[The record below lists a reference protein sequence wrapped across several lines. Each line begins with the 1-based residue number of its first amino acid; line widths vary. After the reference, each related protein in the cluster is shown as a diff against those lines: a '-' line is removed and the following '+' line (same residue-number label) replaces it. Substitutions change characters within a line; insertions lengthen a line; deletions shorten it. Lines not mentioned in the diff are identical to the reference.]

1 MEQHSEQNHPF
12 RPIVSQWMEKIKR
25 AKDQKRERF
34 GKYAKEA
41 MQFFDGSHDFM
52 WKGEYAKGDE
62 GFLQKG
68 VKGALPTFRMTV
80 NRVFEAV
87 ALFGPVLYH
96 RNPTI
101 QVTPKVLPKIEPAM
115 LGVDPQDQQS
125 VQQAQQVIY
134 QQDQQDFTK
143 RNYAK
148 LKEHYLNWLQQE
160 TDKKE
165 QARMAINEAII
176 KGMSFLWTEMVQA
189 QGSAIRKPRSV
200 YVSVDDVVIEPDAQY
215 WDDVQW
221 IARRVVQPLWK
232 VEREYGLE
240 DRIRG
245 NKSSANKQAEIKA
258 KNREDS
264 ESKRK
269 GESYDLI
276 EYWQVYSKGGFGNRL
291 RKGGITK
298 DIEENFD
305 YEQFGDFCYIAV
317 CDDCPFPL
325 NMPPEVL
332 TADPEEMFM
341 RSQWPIPFWTDG
353 GWPFSKLHFYEKP
366 KEVWP
371 ISLIKPAIG
380 ELRFVN
386 WCMSFLA
393 DKVAA
398 ASTTYVAIAKAA
410 GAEIQDQIKSGMGPY
425 TVIEI
430 SEIFGQRVSD
440 VVSFLD
446 APAFNVDIW
455 RMVSEVL
462 DLIDKRTGLTELLYG
477 LSGGTQ
483 IRSAT
488 EADVRNQNV
497 SVRPDDMASRVE
509 DWLSHCAMKE
519 MEAAEWSLSG
529 QDVQPILGDVGAL
542 IWEQRIQS
550 QEFERTVM
558 DFDYRIEAGS
568 ARKPNKTNR
577 VRQLNEFGQIVMPM
591 LQQFVQMGIDQPYN
605 SFVRDWAKANELDAE
620 PYLINMAEI
629 KQQEEQAQQGKPN
642 PEEQAQQMQQQM
654 QQQQMQMEQQKMQME
669 MQAKQAELQIKQ
681 QEMQMKKAESE
692 AKQEEI
698 RAKQRQGDESARIA
712 ATKSQIESQKIQ
724 LEQQIHI
731 QEMRQDS
738 EKHQQEMAQERER
751 HQMELE
757 FMKAKSEAERR
768 KAQQTND
775 S

>member
-1 MEQHSEQNHPF
+1 
-12 RPIVSQWMEKIKR
+12 
-25 AKDQKRERF
+25 
-34 GKYAKEA
+34 
-41 MQFFDGSHDFM
+41 
-52 WKGEYAKGDE
+52 
-62 GFLQKG
+62 
-68 VKGALPTFRMTV
+68 
-80 NRVFEAV
+80 
-87 ALFGPVLYH
+87 
-96 RNPTI
+96 
-101 QVTPKVLPKIEPAM
+101 
-115 LGVDPQDQQS
+115 
-125 VQQAQQVIY
+125 
-134 QQDQQDFTK
+134 
-143 RNYAK
+143 
-148 LKEHYLNWLQQE
+148 
-160 TDKKE
+160 
-165 QARMAINEAII
+165 
-176 KGMSFLWTEMVQA
+176 
-189 QGSAIRKPRSV
+189 
-200 YVSVDDVVIEPDAQY
+200 
-215 WDDVQW
+215 
-221 IARRVVQPLWK
+221 
-232 VEREYGLE
+232 
-240 DRIRG
+240 
-245 NKSSANKQAEIKA
+245 
-258 KNREDS
+258 
-264 ESKRK
+264 
-269 GESYDLI
+269 
-276 EYWQVYSKGGFGNRL
+276 
-291 RKGGITK
+291 
-298 DIEENFD
+298 
-305 YEQFGDFCYIAV
+305 
-317 CDDCPFPL
+317 
-325 NMPPEVL
+325 
-332 TADPEEMFM
+332 
-341 RSQWPIPFWTDG
+341 
-353 GWPFSKLHFYEKP
+353 
-366 KEVWP
+366 
-371 ISLIKPAIG
+371 
-380 ELRFVN
+380 
-386 WCMSFLA
+386 
-393 DKVAA
+393 
-398 ASTTYVAIAKAA
+398 
-410 GAEIQDQIKSGMGPY
+410 MGPY